1 MAVPLVEVKEV
12 TKRYGAFE
20 VLKGLSLDVDAH
32 QVVCLIGPSGCGKST
47 LLRCI
52 NGLEEIQGGEIRLH
66 DDRVS
71 GPGVDVDALR
81 RDVGIVF
88 QSFNLFPH
96 MTVLENVTLAPVRV
110 RGLTRAEAEGR
121 AHALLRRVGLDHKAG
136 EYPDRLSGGQQ
147 QRVAIVRALAMDPMV
162 LLLDEITSAL
172 DPELV
177 AEVLG
182 IVRNLASEG
191 MTILMATH
199 EMGFARDVSSKVCF
213 LEGGVVHE
221 EGPPERIFKDPTSER
236 TRGFLKRIIEAG
248 RL

>member
-1 MAVPLVEVKEV
+1 MPLVEIKQV

-20 VLKGLSLDVDAH
+20 VLKRLSMDVEAH
-32 QVVCLIGPSGCGKST
+32 DVVCLIGPSGCGKST

-52 NGLEEIQGGEIRLH
+52 NGLEPIQGGEIRLK
-66 DDRVS
+66 DDRVT
-71 GPGVDVDALR
+71 GPGVDVDRLR
-81 RDVGIVF
+81 QDVGIVF

-96 MTVLENVTLAPVRV
+96 MTVLENITLAPTEV
-110 RGLTRAEAEGR
+110 RGLGRKEAEER
-121 AHALLRRVGLDHKAG
+121 AMQLLARIGLDAKAK

-182 IVRNLASEG
+182 IVRNLAAEG

-213 LEGGVVHE
+213 LEGDIAHE
-221 EGPPERIFKDPTSER
+221 AGPPERIFKDPESER
-236 TRGFLKRIIEAG
+236 TRAFLKRIIEAG